1 MKKSIRNLVLG
12 AVMAIGV
19 FGASSAALAY
29 TQYVQTDMNFRKG
42 PSTTATVIGSVPEGA
57 KVDVIESRHGWD
69 LVTYNGVTGYIHG
82 GNIADSYAAPSSKQ
96 SQQTYTTAKDYFDN
110 GFTQAAKNLPESGDG
125 CHTVKVSDGY
135 LALRSAPTYEASN
148 EIGRLYTG
156 DIVQR
161 TSSRTFGSYIE
172 VYSPKYNA
180 YGYVNAGFLN

>member
-57 KVDVIESRHGWD
+57 KVDLIESRNGWD
-69 LVTYNGVTGYIHG
+69 LVTYNCTTGYIHG
-82 GNIADSYAAPSSKQ
+82 GNVADSYSAPAKKNTSSDTNTLKN
-96 SQQTYTTAKDYFDN
+96 YFDN
-110 GFTQAAKNLPESGDG
+110 GFAQNAKNLPESGDG

-180 YGYVNAGFLN
+180 YGYVNAGFLF

>member
-1 MKKSIRNLVLG
+1 MKKSLRNLVIG
-12 AVMAIGV
+12 AAMAIGV
-19 FGASSAALAY
+19 FAASSSAFAY
-29 TQYVQTDMNFRKG
+29 TQYTQTDMNFRKG
-42 PSTTATVIGSVPEGA
+42 PSTTATIIGSVPEGA
-57 KVDVIESRHGWD
+57 KVDVIESRNGWD

-82 GNIADSYAAPSSKQ
+82 GNVADSYSAPAKKNSSDNTVKN
-96 SQQTYTTAKDYFDN
+96 YFDY
-110 GFTQAAKNLPESGDG
+110 GFAQAANNLPESGDG

-161 TSSRTFGSYIE
+161 TSSRTSGSYIE

-180 YGYVNAGFLN
+180 YGYVNAGFLF